1 LDHAHIVL
9 AQVETAVMG
18 MCEQPFQPPLRIAS
32 RRVRPVPFLEQRH
45 LPIQIHSRS
54 CDLAMPGSPAIT
66 VCLPTA
72 MRPNQTQQM

>member
-32 RRVRPVPFLEQRH
+32 RRVRLVPFLEQRH
-45 LPIQIHSRS
+45 LPIQGVSMLQNRFKFFSNALGQSRARNWRR
-54 CDLAMPGSPAIT
+54 LE
-66 VCLPTA
+66 
-72 MRPNQTQQM
+72 